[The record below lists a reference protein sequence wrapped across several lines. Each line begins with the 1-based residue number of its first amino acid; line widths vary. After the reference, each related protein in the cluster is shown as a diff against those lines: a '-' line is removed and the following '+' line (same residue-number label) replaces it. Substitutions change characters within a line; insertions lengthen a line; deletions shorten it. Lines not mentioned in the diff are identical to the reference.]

1 MLPFDGEARLNSAA
15 SAIID
20 VVVVE
25 LVDDGNDDDD
35 DDVVDVVDESDLI
48 TSRRFNGDVLI
59 SDISFDVCTFGSSGT
74 T

>member
-20 VVVVE
+20 VVVE

-35 DDVVDVVDESDLI
+35 DDVVDESDLI

>member
-35 DDVVDVVDESDLI
+35 DDDVDESDLI

-59 SDISFDVCTFGSSGT
+59 SDISFDVCSFGSSGT

>member
-20 VVVVE
+20 VVVE

-35 DDVVDVVDESDLI
+35 DDVVDESDLI
-48 TSRRFNGDVLI
+48 TSRRFNGDILI

>member
-20 VVVVE
+20 VVVE

-35 DDVVDVVDESDLI
+35 NDDVVVDESDLI
-48 TSRRFNGDVLI
+48 TSRRFNGDILI
-59 SDISFDVCTFGSSGT
+59 SEISFDVCSFSSSGT